1 MGWQRAAEVLFTSDW
16 VSASEA
22 VDCGIVLRTCDPGR
36 VLDETMQLAAR
47 IATAPLAALVA
58 IKSAMLAGRS
68 AAVTAARAHEE
79 AAFADLLGSAATR
92 AALDDFGS

>member
-1 MGWQRAAEVLFTSDW
+1 
-16 VSASEA
+16 
-22 VDCGIVLRTCDPGR
+22 LRTCEPAEL
-36 VLDETMQLAAR
+36 VDETLALAGR

-58 IKSAMLAGRS
+58 IKTAMLAGRS

-79 AAFADLLGSAATR
+79 AAFADLLGSATTR